1 MSAGRYTDHVS
12 SSARDPF
19 ADNPSNDRGYGQ
31 GSQDYNYNP
40 QGGSGGQSNDIPL
53 QPAANPGIFSSS
65 GYTGVPRNDSEV
77 DLASG
82 QYSTPSILAA
92 GRTQGGNQPYYASSG
107 FSMSDRGVSGGAKP
121 EGSFG
126 FPVRPSSS
134 GADSGPSPWL
144 QQQQKREKR
153 SKLLIWGL
161 VVAVVGIAIIGIVIG
176 VVVSKNKNKNSSSS
190 SSSSSKG
197 IVKQTDPNDPSTF
210 VKDSR
215 LHQSFYGLAYT
226 PADSQLPGCGNKLED
241 VIADIQLMSQLTK
254 RIRLYG
260 SDCNQTALVLEAIKR
275 TKVDMQVWLG
285 NYPIPTDNGVA
296 YKRQKDAMQKAI
308 QTYGTDNIGG
318 ITVGNEFILN
328 YLGANGGTE
337 ANSAVGDQG
346 AALLLADIQDT
357 RDMLTSMNLKKTIPV
372 GNSDAGSYFNT
383 KVLEA
388 IDYGMA
394 NVHPWFANVSVDAAA
409 AWTTN
414 FFQEQNVDVAN
425 KLSNKPQMYIA
436 ETGWPTQ
443 SSDAGNANNGASP
456 ASVAGLQ
463 TFMDTFVCQANT
475 NGVGYFFFEFFDEPW
490 KDAQFGGVEG
500 WWGLF
505 TKDRQLKNI
514 TIPTCTAP

>member
-1 MSAGRYTDHVS
+1 
-12 SSARDPF
+12 
-19 ADNPSNDRGYGQ
+19 
-31 GSQDYNYNP
+31 
-40 QGGSGGQSNDIPL
+40 
-53 QPAANPGIFSSS
+53 
-65 GYTGVPRNDSEV
+65 
-77 DLASG
+77 
-82 QYSTPSILAA
+82 
-92 GRTQGGNQPYYASSG
+92 
-107 FSMSDRGVSGGAKP
+107 MSDRGVAGGAKP

-190 SSSSSKG
+190 SSSSS

-241 VIADIQLMSQLTK
+241 VIADVQLMSQLTK

-285 NYPIPTDNGVA
+285 NYPIPTDNG
-296 YKRQKDAMQKAI
+296 DAMQKAI

-337 ANSAVGDQG
+337 ANSAVGDQ
-346 AALLLADIQDT
+346 
-357 RDMLTSMNLKKTIPV
+357 DMLTLFPV

-414 FFQEQNVDVAN
+414 FFQEQNVD
-425 KLSNKPQMYIA
+425 MYIA

-514 TIPTCTAP
+514 TIPTCTAT